1 MICYDTSR
9 KDTKEF
15 GEPESVRVKFET
27 MPGTDGNGKN
37 EFIRRESPEPVSKA
51 QAAVPVRL
59 KKNTEKYCGMRIS
72 SADKQVLQ

>member
-1 MICYDTSR
+1 
-9 KDTKEF
+9 
-15 GEPESVRVKFET
+15 

-37 EFIRRESPEPVSKA
+37 EFIRRESPELVSKA

-59 KKNTEKYCGMRIS
+59 KKNTEKYCGMLTG

>member
-15 GEPESVRVKFET
+15 GEPESVRVKFAI
-27 MPGTDGNGKN
+27 MPGTEGNGKN
-37 EFIRRESPEPVSKA
+37 EFIRRESPELVSKA

-59 KKNTEKYCGMRIS
+59 NTDTEKSSGMLTG